1 MRFCLSTTALFL
13 ISTAQCS
20 LAQTWTQKL
29 PTASPSG
36 REAPAMAYD
45 AARQQVVLFG
55 GQGETSFNQFAD
67 TWVWDGTTWA
77 QKFPTI
83 HPSARVLHA
92 MAYDAA
98 RQQVVLFAGA
108 GTGYNPLGD
117 TWVWD
122 GSNWT
127 QKFPV
132 TVP

>member
-1 MRFCLSTTALFL
+1 MLLSQITSRSLRPPM
-13 ISTAQCS
+13 ST
-20 LAQTWTQKL
+20 
-29 PTASPSG
+29 PASPSG

-98 RQQVVLFAGA
+98 RQQVVLRSEERRVGKECRSRWSP
-108 GTGYNPLGD
+108 YHR
-117 TWVWD
+117 
-122 GSNWT
+122 
-127 QKFPV
+127 KK
-132 TVP
+132 